1 MSFKQKLKKE
11 LISIGLTTL
20 YFLIWFTVLV
30 FIKELLLK
38 EYKIEFNGM
47 SKVFIGAL
55 VAAKVLLILENV
67 PFGYW
72 VKKQPAIVDVFL
84 RTVLYFLGVLLIL
97 ILEKAFDG
105 RHEFGGFIN
114 SLQQVFVQ
122 FDMNHFWVNS
132 ICIFGALF
140 GFNFAT
146 LLKLYLGDGG
156 ILRILASP
164 PPSKTGTTKTTKK

>member
-11 LISIGLTTL
+11 LIAVGLTTL

-30 FIKELLLK
+30 FIKQLLLK
-38 EYKIEFNGM
+38 EYKIEFYGM
-47 SKVFIGAL
+47 STVFIGAL
-55 VAAKVLLILENV
+55 IAAKVLLILENI

-72 VKKQPAIVDVFL
+72 VRKQPAIVDIFL

-105 RHEFGGFIN
+105 RHEFGGFVN

-140 GFNFAT
+140 GFNFAS
-146 LLKLYLGDGG
+146 LLKLYLGEGG
-156 ILRILASP
+156 ILRVLASLP
-164 PPSKTGTTKTTKK
+164 PGKTETSKKARK